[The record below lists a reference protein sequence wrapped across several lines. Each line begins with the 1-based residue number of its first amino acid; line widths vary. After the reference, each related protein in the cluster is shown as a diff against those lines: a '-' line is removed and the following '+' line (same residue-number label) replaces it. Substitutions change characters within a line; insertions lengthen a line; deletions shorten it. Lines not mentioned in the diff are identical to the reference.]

1 MDEDDAL
8 TRRGRALLVAYRA
21 ETGPT
26 SEQADRLLAAIHRS
40 AVNDEEADAPAPS
53 LARRADGGRTRA
65 IVVGIGSLAAAVLAA
80 FAWLGGQA
88 RHDPRGRHDAA
99 VDQAKGHTGGGEA
112 VDSGPPRS
120 TAAPETTAPTSVQVD
135 EPLRAPAGP
144 GRPTTPVRKEVP
156 PAQETEPGPMAEA
169 SADALAGE
177 LAFVREVHALLAAGD
192 PAGAL
197 ARVDE
202 YPRLHTTGLL
212 REEVAA
218 LRVIAGCGLRRD
230 AAAAAAFEQAHPRSL
245 FAERVRRSCETT
257 NETPA
262 GRTPTP
268 RTYP

>member
-21 ETGPT
+21 DTGPT
-26 SEQADRLLAAIHRS
+26 SEQADRLLAAIHRG
-40 AVNDEEADAPAPS
+40 AVDDEGAAAPAYP
-53 LARRADGGRTRA
+53 LARRAGGGRARA
-65 IVVGIGSLAAAVLAA
+65 AVVGLGLLAAAVLAA
-80 FAWLGGQA
+80 LTWPGGQA
-88 RHDPRGRHDAA
+88 RRDPRGRHDAA
-99 VDQAKGHTGGGEA
+99 VDQANGRAGGGEA
-112 VDSGPPRS
+112 VDAPPRS
-120 TAAPETTAPTSVQVD
+120 TAAPDTTAPTSVEVD
-135 EPLRAPAGP
+135 APPRAPAGP
-144 GRPTTPVRKEVP
+144 GRPAAPARRGAA
-156 PAQETEPGPMAEA
+156 PAQASEPGAAEGPA
-169 SADALAGE
+169 GALAGE
-177 LAFVREVHALLAAGD
+177 LAFVREVHARLAAGD

-202 YPRLHTTGLL
+202 YPRLHAAGLL

-245 FAERVRRSCETT
+245 FAERVRRSCEAA
-257 NETPA
+257 NETPD